1 MRERDVRKNELCVRN
16 FRAKDDIISMSSS
29 KGSVIV
35 TVSYKKLWK
44 LLIDK
49 DMTKTDLRLAIGA
62 SSSTFSK
69 LAHGEFISGDLTGR
83 ICEALQCNVG
93 DIMDVVLGDEHS
105 SEGGL
110 PGDRLRMPHADA

>member
-1 MRERDVRKNELCVRN
+1 M
-16 FRAKDDIISMSSS
+16 
-29 KGSVIV
+29 

-69 LAHGEFISGDLTGR
+69 LAHGEFVSGDLMGR
-83 ICEALQCNVG
+83 ICRALQCNVG
-93 DIMDVVLGDEHS
+93 DIMDVVLDEKSRH
-105 SEGGL
+105 
-110 PGDRLRMPHADA
+110 

>member
-1 MRERDVRKNELCVRN
+1 M
-16 FRAKDDIISMSSS
+16 
-29 KGSVIV
+29 

-69 LAHGEFISGDLTGR
+69 LAHGEFVSGDLMSR
-83 ICEALQCNVG
+83 ICEALDCNVG
-93 DIMDVVLGDEHS
+93 DMMDIVRESPESVSMTKHT
-105 SEGGL
+105 
-110 PGDRLRMPHADA
+110 DRKLNEKA